1 MEVEENEIDH
11 FYEQLQN
18 VLEAVRKHDM
28 LILCGNMNPAVGA
41 SNHNRVGIMGA
52 HETGNISDN
61 DGKLV
66 EFCEMNSFVIT
77 VTIFPH
83 KEMLKTRKKWWTSP
97 YGRYHC
103 QIDHFLIDK
112 FSRKSVS
119 FCDTKVVWS
128 VYGCLWSASCVNHY
142 KSQVKEDEPAT
153 QLQNQNW
160 GERAA
165 KPSSQECLFCHAR
178 KWICSP

>member
-1 MEVEENEIDH
+1 MEAEENKIDH

-18 VLEAVRKHDM
+18 VLEAIRKHDM

-41 SNHNRVGIMGA
+41 SNLNRVGIMEIMKQA
-52 HETGNISDN
+52 ISATMTGSS
-61 DGKLV
+61 L
-66 EFCEMNSFVIT
+66 SFARWT
-77 VTIFPH
+77 ALPS
-83 KEMLKTRKKWWTSP
+83 LLPYSLTRRCSRPKKKWWTSP
-97 YGRYHC
+97 YGGYHN

-119 FCDTKVVWS
+119 FCDTRVVWG

-142 KSQVKEDEPAT
+142 KSQVKEDKPAT

-160 GERAA
+160 G
-165 KPSSQECLFCHAR
+165 K
-178 KWICSP
+178 